1 LGKLDEAAAVLGRA
15 IALTPD
21 FAGAYNSLGNALVD
35 LGRSDEAVTAYNK
48 AIALNPS
55 CAEAHNNIGVALKE
69 LGRLS
74 DAREATERAIALA
87 PRTAVYFRSLGE
99 VRRFVAGEEHL
110 ATMEELAR
118 DAASL
123 TIQDRTEL
131 HFALAKAYED
141 LGQYENSFHQLQA
154 GNALKRSQITHHE
167 STILDG
173 LKRVGAAFTPELIRA
188 RQDVGH
194 PSPVPVFV
202 VGMLR
207 SGSTLVEQILA
218 SHPQVFG
225 AGELKQ
231 FANAAAA
238 IRPPEG
244 HPAEFPETVSAMS
257 GEQLHRLGAR
267 YVAEIERLAP
277 DAARIV
283 DKMPSNYIL
292 AGLIHLALPN
302 ASIIHTVR
310 DPADTCF
317 SCFSKLFTEDQNH
330 TYDLV
335 ELGRYHRHYRALMA
349 HWRCVL
355 PPGRIL
361 DLRYEDIVADLEGA
375 ARRIVAHCGLEW
387 DARCL
392 AFHQTDRPV
401 RTASAFQV
409 RQPLYAGAVGRWRPY
424 QRYLEPLLAELKR

>member
-1 LGKLDEAAAVLGRA
+1 MR
-15 IALTPD
+15 I
-21 FAGAYNSLGNALVD
+21 
-35 LGRSDEAVTAYNK
+35 
-48 AIALNPS
+48 
-55 CAEAHNNIGVALKE
+55 
-69 LGRLS
+69 
-74 DAREATERAIALA
+74 DAR
-87 PRTAVYFRSLGE
+87 
-99 VRRFVAGEEHL
+99 
-110 ATMEELAR
+110 
-118 DAASL
+118 
-123 TIQDRTEL
+123 
-131 HFALAKAYED
+131 
-141 LGQYENSFHQLQA
+141 SFQ
-154 GNALKRSQITHHE
+154 G
-167 STILDG
+167 
-173 LKRVGAAFTPELIRA
+173 
-188 RQDVGH
+188 
-194 PSPVPVFV
+194 
-202 VGMLR
+202 
-207 SGSTLVEQILA
+207 
-218 SHPQVFG
+218 
-225 AGELKQ
+225 
-231 FANAAAA
+231 
-238 IRPPEG
+238 PPL
-244 HPAEFPETVSAMS
+244 PETVSAMS

-335 ELGRYHRHYRALMA
+335 ELGRYHRHYQALMA
-349 HWRCVL
+349 HWRRVL

-401 RTASAFQV
+401 RTASPFQV